1 MISMPSVDTLLEVAM
16 FRVQLAVA
24 FAVVSALALVA
35 APECAFAQA
44 GCQPTI
50 TQPCTNPP
58 PRAPSANPRSTARA
72 NDDNDREPT
81 DHSPRIKLDN
91 DTEFKFGTGGIGLGR
106 KF

>member
-1 MISMPSVDTLLEVAM
+1 MPI
-16 FRVQLAVA
+16 QLAVVV
-24 FAVVSALALVA
+24 AVISASALLAMRGDAVA
-35 APECAFAQA
+35 QS

-50 TQPCTNPP
+50 TQPCTN
-58 PRAPSANPRSTARA
+58 APARPNGQPNQKNPARTTADK
-72 NDDNDREPT
+72 DDEPK